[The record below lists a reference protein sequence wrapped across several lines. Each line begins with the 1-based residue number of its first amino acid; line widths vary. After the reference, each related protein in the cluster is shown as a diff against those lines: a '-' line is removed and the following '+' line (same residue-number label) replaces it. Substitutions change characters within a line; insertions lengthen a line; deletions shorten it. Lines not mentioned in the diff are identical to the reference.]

1 MGYRLDIKI
10 FSNNNI
16 SETIFY
22 GTKYYGYNDLEN
34 SLSYRFLRLINK
46 LEGDEIFDY
55 GEDNTIFLNYSEF
68 KIFCE
73 LYNIDLNNEK
83 NNKQNML
90 KDVFINCD
98 EIKTLLEDEDNI
110 KYYVLSWG

>member
-10 FSNNNI
+10 FNNNNI
-16 SETIFY
+16 SETRFY

-73 LYNIDLNNEK
+73 LYNIDLNNYNK
-83 NNKQNML
+83 NIL
-90 KDVFINCD
+90 KDVFINFK
-98 EIKTLLEDEDNI
+98 EIKTLLEDEYDI

>member
-1 MGYRLDIKI
+1 MGYRLDIKT
-10 FSNNNI
+10 FSYDKI
-16 SETIFY
+16 SETRFY
-22 GTKYYGYNDLEN
+22 GTKYYGYNNLEN

-73 LYNIDLNNEK
+73 LYNIDLNK
-83 NNKQNML
+83 NYKSRNIVN
-90 KDVFINCD
+90 DEFINYK
-98 EIKTLLEDEDNI
+98 EIKSLLEEEYDI